1 MFPLVRRH
9 NDKMA
14 IFPRPFAN
22 PTIPAAENDPLPRRE
37 FLKVAGATAGLL
49 VLGGC
54 SPAEAAVPG
63 LHARR
68 RLPLINGSSSNVVV
82 IGAGVW
88 GGWTALHLRK
98 MGASVTLVDAYGP
111 GNARSTSG
119 DETRGIRSSY
129 GDRDAGELWVQW
141 AREGMTRWK
150 AFDAEWSED
159 VRQGLW
165 HTTGDLIM
173 RAEPE
178 PFTTKTKEWWDKH
191 KVPHEVLS
199 PDEVRYRWPV
209 IDVDGITVVLSE
221 PDAGVIRARRATQ
234 AVSAAFEALGGTIKI
249 GRARPSKVVNGK
261 LEEIALDTGH
271 TLRADTFV
279 FALGP
284 WLGKMFPDVLH
295 NRTSTPLGYVC
306 YFATPPNEERFTY
319 PNLPSWNFPGV
330 TGWAAL
336 PVDNRGFRVRGSAR
350 PRPVPGATPAA
361 TAQQQPPRS
370 PTPPPQLD
378 PDLSDRWCAA
388 NRIEG
393 SRRVL
398 EQHFPL
404 LANAPVSQ
412 THSCHYELTS
422 SRDFIIDR
430 HPRMSNVWI
439 AGGGNAEG
447 FKFGPVVGEYL
458 AQRALGD
465 DSDPEFAKRFRIPEK
480 EYEPPPS
487 LAATPVAGPTPPLGT
502 RSRPSR

>member
-1 MFPLVRRH
+1 
-9 NDKMA
+9 MA
-14 IFPRPFAN
+14 SPPKP
-22 PTIPAAENDPLPRRE
+22 PTDLASTDTASTLPRRD
-37 FLKVAGATAGLL
+37 FLKAAGAGAGLL
-49 VLGGC
+49 LLGGC
-54 SPAEAAVPG
+54 TPAEAAVPG
-63 LHARR
+63 LQHKR
-68 RLPLINGSSSNVVV
+68 RLPLIGGSSSNVVV

-111 GNARSTSG
+111 GNARATSG

-141 AREGMTRWK
+141 AREGLNRWK
-150 AFDAEWSED
+150 AFDAEWSAD
-159 VRQGLW
+159 IRQGLW

-173 RAEPE
+173 REEPE
-178 PFTTKTKEWWDKH
+178 PFTVKTKEWWDKH

-209 IDVDGITVVLSE
+209 INVDGITVVLSE

-234 AVSAAFEALGGTIKI
+234 TVAAAFEALGGKIRI

-284 WLGKMFPDVLH
+284 WLGKMFPDVLN
-295 NRTSTPLGYVC
+295 NRTRTPLGYVC
-306 YFATPPNEERFTY
+306 YFATPASDERFTY

-336 PVDNRGFRVRGSAR
+336 PIDNRGFRVRGSAR
-350 PRPVPGATPAA
+350 PRPAPGTVPPPPGTPRP
-361 TAQQQPPRS
+361 AQP
-370 PTPPPQLD
+370 PTPPEQLD
-378 PDLSDRWCAA
+378 PDLSDRWCNAE
-388 NRIEG
+388 RIAG
-393 SRRVL
+393 PRRVL

-404 LANAPVSQ
+404 LANAPISQ

-422 SRDFIIDR
+422 TRDFIIDR

-447 FKFGPVVGEYL
+447 FKFGPVVGEYV

-465 DSDPEFAKRFRIPEK
+465 DGDPEIAKRFRIPAK
-480 EYEPPPS
+480 EYDPVPPPTP
-487 LAATPVAGPTPPLGT
+487 AAAGAPVPTPPLGT

>member
-1 MFPLVRRH
+1 MAVR
-9 NDKMA
+9 
-14 IFPRPFAN
+14 PSP
-22 PTIPAAENDPLPRRE
+22 PAVPSPPCGAAAGSLPRRD
-37 FLKVAGATAGLL
+37 FLKAAGASAGVLL
-49 VLGGC
+49 LGGC

-63 LHARR
+63 LHAKR
-68 RLPLINGSSSNVVV
+68 RLPLIGGSSSNIVV

-111 GNARSTSG
+111 GNARATSG

-178 PFTTKTKEWWDKH
+178 PFTTRTKEWWVKH

-209 IDVDGITVVLSE
+209 IDVEGITIVLSE

-234 AVSAAFEALGGTIKI
+234 TVAAAFEALGGKIRI
-249 GRARPSKVVNGK
+249 GRARPSKIVNGK

-284 WLGKMFPDVLH
+284 WLGKMFPDVLD
-295 NRTSTPLGYVC
+295 NRTRTPLGYVC
-306 YFATPPNEERFTY
+306 YFATPPNDERFTY
-319 PNLPSWNFPGV
+319 PNLPSWNFSGV

-350 PRPVPGATPAA
+350 PRPVPGAPPATP
-361 TAQQQPPRS
+361 QPRPAGP
-370 PTPPPQLD
+370 PTPPSQLD
-378 PDLSDRWCAA
+378 PDLSDRWCNAE
-388 NRIEG
+388 RIQG
-393 SRRVL
+393 PRRVL

-404 LANAPVSQ
+404 LANAPISQ

-422 SRDFIIDR
+422 SRDFIVDR

-447 FKFGPVVGEYL
+447 FKFGPVVGEYI
-458 AQRALGD
+458 AQRATGEEG
-465 DSDPEFAKRFRIPEK
+465 DPEIAKRFRIPAT
-480 EYEPPPS
+480 EYDPTPTAPAPTPAA
-487 LAATPVAGPTPPLGT
+487 AATPPPGT

>member
-1 MFPLVRRH
+1 M
-9 NDKMA
+9 
-14 IFPRPFAN
+14 
-22 PTIPAAENDPLPRRE
+22 
-37 FLKVAGATAGLL
+37 
-49 VLGGC
+49 
-54 SPAEAAVPG
+54 PG
-63 LHARR
+63 LHPTRR
-68 RLPLINGSSSNVVV
+68 APIIGGSSSNVVV

-98 MGASVTLVDAYGP
+98 MGATVTLVDAYGP

-141 AREGMTRWK
+141 AREGMARWK

-159 VRQGLW
+159 IRQGLW

-173 RAEPE
+173 REEPE

-209 IDVDGITVVLSE
+209 IDVEGITVVLSE

-234 AVSAAFEALGGTIKI
+234 TVVAAFEALGGKIRI
-249 GRARPSKVVNGK
+249 GRARPSKIVNGT
-261 LEEIALDTGH
+261 LQEIALDTGH

-284 WLGKMFPDVLH
+284 WLGKAFPDVLN
-295 NRTSTPLGYVC
+295 NRTRTPLGYVC
-306 YFATPPNEERFTY
+306 YFATPPNDERFTY

-336 PVDNRGFRVRGSAR
+336 PVDNRGFRVRGNAP

-361 TAQQQPPRS
+361 TPPQRPS
-370 PTPPPQLD
+370 RPPTPLPQLD
-378 PDLSDRWCAA
+378 PDLSDRWCAED
-388 NRIEG
+388 RING

-398 EQHFPL
+398 EQRFPL
-404 LANAPVSQ
+404 LANAPILQ

-430 HPRMSNVWI
+430 HPRMSNVWL

-458 AQRALGD
+458 AQRVLGED
-465 DSDPEFAKRFRIPEK
+465 DEPAMAKRFAIPEK
-480 EYEPPPS
+480 EYEPEPVPG
-487 LAATPVAGPTPPLGT
+487 ATPPPDT